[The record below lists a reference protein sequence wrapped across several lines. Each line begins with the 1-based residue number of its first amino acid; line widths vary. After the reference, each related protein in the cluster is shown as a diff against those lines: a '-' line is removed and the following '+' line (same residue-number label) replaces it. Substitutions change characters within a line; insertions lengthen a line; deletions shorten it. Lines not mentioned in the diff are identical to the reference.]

1 MTDATLIGGT
11 PARAQQLALALAPAY
26 AARLAARPA
35 ASDSVIFWLDPT
47 SRDAPYPAHACN
59 VADLAQLLPP
69 TGPSTQREAW
79 RRSVAQSCVRADLV
93 LTGSDAETGLWT
105 PVLEQAGCTA
115 PVLMFPAVPEAPKAI
130 AGNGLS
136 ITIETLPSPALTA
149 ALTTVANWAITAG
162 MGLTI
167 GLRGAAGVAGLAAL
181 RVLRALPGVT
191 VLHGQ
196 APPAGLVLDLRE
208 PTADERLRIPPAIA
222 TALAAGC
229 PVLTVVPGVLSQRL
243 SAFGAGQLATLD
255 ALPAALDA
263 MAAALPTL
271 RQAAS
276 SYQAP
281 TQPDQLLQD
290 AVTSAGTRRAAA
302 VAGWDTPAGGAPP
315 LGPNG
320 HVLVLSNEH
329 ELLLDVRVHGP
340 LGELHRRGA
349 IGGYAVVRHGQVVF
363 STRALGDGISLP
375 FHAIVVHRAHD
386 PALITVMRALDR
398 PFLYDLDDN
407 LLAAPAYRDAFAART
422 GELVRTMLARAAVIS
437 CSTPRLV
444 QLLQAGAGIRLA
456 DRAIVTP
463 NLAPAPAIPR
473 PAGRPRALIWA
484 SSDTP
489 ALTTARDPIEAAVRD
504 FCIAYRIRLVCLGA
518 KPSATLAA
526 AAPEHVGLLPRAAYL
541 DYIRALAPAM
551 LVCPLETGAE
561 PGTQD
566 FVDGKS
572 DIKMLDAAM
581 TGLVGVYSDGGPYRE
596 TEMTGGVLC
605 PNTYDGWLDGLERGY
620 RACEAGSPAS
630 ALPPSRTTAQGLAPY
645 ATALSYARLA
655 EPIHLHTVLATHA
668 AIDAHRV
675 RLLDPAEF
683 DDSYYLETHT
693 DVAAAVAKGSMA
705 SAYDHY
711 LITGY
716 RERRDARAIPGP
728 DAPVELWWEC
738 LQQTIACLQRQTEAR
753 EAVITRLRSDHDAR
767 RNLRS

>member
-11 PARAQQLALALAPAY
+11 PARAQQLARALAPAY
-26 AARLAARPA
+26 TARSATRPA
-35 ASDSVIFWLDPT
+35 ATDTVILWLDPT
-47 SRDAPYPAHACN
+47 SRDAPYPTHACN
-59 VADLAQLLPP
+59 VADLAQLPAP
-69 TGPSTQREAW
+69 TGTPAQREAW
-79 RRSVAQSCVRADLV
+79 RRSVAQSCVRAGLV
-93 LTGSDAETGLWT
+93 LTGSDAEAGLWT

-115 PVLMFPAVPEAPKAI
+115 PVLTFPTMPETPGATT
-130 AGNGLS
+130 GTGLS
-136 ITIETLPSPALTA
+136 ITIESLPSPALTV
-149 ALTTVANWAITAG
+149 ALTTVAHWATAAG
-162 MGLTI
+162 MGVMI
-167 GLRGAAGVAGLAAL
+167 GLPGATGVAGLAAL
-181 RVLRALPGVT
+181 RAMRALRSVT
-191 VLHGQ
+191 VLHGH

-222 TALAAGC
+222 TALVAGC

-243 SAFGAGQLATLD
+243 IASGAGRLTTLD
-255 ALPAALDA
+255 ALPTALDA

-276 SYQAP
+276 AYQAP
-281 TQPDQLLQD
+281 TQPDRLLQD
-290 AVTSAGTRRAAA
+290 AVTSAGKRRAAA
-302 VAGWDTPAGGAPP
+302 LVGWGTPAGGVLP

-386 PALITVMRALDR
+386 PALITVMRALDV

-422 GELVRTMLARAAVIS
+422 GELVRTMLARAAVLS

-444 QLLQAGAGIRLA
+444 ELLQAGAGIRLA
-456 DRAIVTP
+456 DRAVVTP
-463 NLAPAPAIPR
+463 NLAPTPAIPR
-473 PAGRPRALIWA
+473 PPGRPRALIWA

-489 ALTTARDPIEAAVRD
+489 ALTAARNPIEAAVRD

-526 AAPEHVGLLPRAAYL
+526 AGPEHVGLLPRAAYL
-541 DYIRALAPAM
+541 DYIRALAPAI

-566 FVDGKS
+566 FIDGKS

-581 TGLVGVYSDGGPYRE
+581 TGLVGVYSDAGPYRD
-596 TEMTGGVLC
+596 TEMTGAILC

-620 RACEAGSPAS
+620 QACEAGSAVP

-645 ATALSYARLA
+645 ADALSYARLA
-655 EPIHLHTVLATHA
+655 EPIQLDTILATHA
-668 AIDAHRV
+668 VIAAHRR

-683 DDSYYLETHT
+683 DGTYYLETHI
-693 DVAAAVAKGSMA
+693 DVAVAVAKGSMA

-711 LITGY
+711 RITGY

-728 DAPVELWWEC
+728 DAPAELWWEC

-753 EAVITRLRSDHDAR
+753 EAIITRLRYDRDAR
-767 RNLRS
+767 RHLRS